1 MADRPSSGEIFG
13 IPYNFERPSLGR
25 MLSAYWQPG
34 EEMLVEKPF
43 GIGYTLNLANW
54 RSWIVL
60 AVVAVL
66 LAQENRSEDESEA
79 SETDEEPV
87 EVVVD

>member
-13 IPYNFERPSLGR
+13 VPYNFERPSLGR

-34 EEMLVEKPF
+34 EEMLIEKPF

-60 AVVAVL
+60 AVVAAL
-66 LAQENRSEDESEA
+66 LAQENRSEDDTSEA
-79 SETDEEPV
+79 SEEPV

>member
-1 MADRPSSGEIFG
+1 
-13 IPYNFERPSLGR
+13 
-25 MLSAYWQPG
+25 
-34 EEMLVEKPF
+34 
-43 GIGYTLNLANW
+43 
-54 RSWIVL
+54 VL